1 VTGSWDYIV
10 VGAGS
15 AGCVIA
21 HRLSAVHG
29 LRVLVLEAGGND
41 RRWDVVMPAGVMFA
55 IGKPALDWC
64 YITEPDPTLG
74 NRRAPWGRGRVLGG
88 SSSINGMIYV
98 RGNRGDYDGW
108 ARAGATGWSYD
119 EVLPYFKRSEHNENG
134 ASAYHGSGGP
144 LHVSNLHPPHA
155 TADLFIRA
163 GIESGLPLN
172 PDINGESQY
181 GVGPI
186 QATLRRGW
194 RHNTATAFLRPAM
207 ATGRVNV
214 VQHAQVTRVLFEG
227 RRAVGVEYRQGEQT
241 HQARAGREVILSGGA
256 INTPQLLML
265 SGIGPAAELQA
276 LGLPVLQDA
285 PQVGLNLQEHVACGL
300 TLQVKV
306 RTLNDE
312 NGWGRRL
319 LHGANWLLFGRGPAA
334 ASTAHALAFLK
345 TRPDE
350 TEPDVQV
357 HFTPLGFNAATESA
371 GEMLLDSPAISL
383 VANVSRPR
391 SRSHLTLAS
400 ANPVEPVRIHS
411 RLLDDEDDV
420 QRLTAACRHLRR
432 MGATSVL
439 APQVVAEIAP
449 GPSVQTDDEW
459 LAYFR
464 QTAGHIYHPVGTCRM
479 GSDDSAVLDPELR
492 VRGVHGLR
500 VVDASVMPLIPSGN
514 TNAPTI
520 MVGEK
525 GADLILQDKD
535 LHT

>member
-1 VTGSWDYIV
+1 VSAIWDYVV

-21 HRLSAVHG
+21 HRLSADPS
-29 LRVLVLEAGGND
+29 LRVLLLEAGGND

-55 IGKPALDWC
+55 IGKPSLDWC
-64 YITEPDPTLG
+64 YTTERDPTL
-74 NRRAPWGRGRVLGG
+74 NDRKAPWGRGRVLGG

-108 ARAGATGWSYD
+108 ALAGATGWSYD

-144 LHVSNLHPPHA
+144 LHVSNLHPPHT

-163 GIESGLPLN
+163 GMEIGLPFN

-181 GVGPI
+181 GVGPV

-194 RHNTATAFLRPAM
+194 RHNTASAFLRPAM
-207 ATGRVNV
+207 ATGRVTV

-227 RRAVGVEYRQGEQT
+227 RRAVGVEYQQGGQT

-256 INTPQLLML
+256 INSPQLLML

-285 PQVGLNLQEHVACGL
+285 PQVGRNLQEHVACGL
-300 TLQVKV
+300 TLRVKP

-312 NGWGRRL
+312 NGWGWRL
-319 LHGANWLLFGRGPAA
+319 LHGANWLCFGRGPAA
-334 ASTAHALAFLK
+334 ASTAHALAFIK

-350 TEPDVQV
+350 AEPDVQV
-357 HFTPLGFNAATESA
+357 HFTPLGFDVAVQSMDES
-371 GEMLLDSPAISL
+371 MLVGSAISM

-391 SRSHLTLAS
+391 SRSHLALAR
-400 ANPVEPVRIHS
+400 AHPPAAVRIHS
-411 RLLDDEDDV
+411 RLLDDADDV
-420 QRLTAACRHLRR
+420 QRLVAGCRTLRR
-432 MGATSVL
+432 MAASPVL
-439 APQVVAEIAP
+439 AAQVVSEVAP
-449 GPSVQTDDEW
+449 GPGVQTDDEW
-459 LAYFR
+459 IAHVR
-464 QTAGHIYHPVGTCRM
+464 QHASHIYHPVGTCRM
-479 GSDDSAVLDPELR
+479 GSDDAAVLDPQLR
-492 VRGVHGLR
+492 VRGVQGLR
-500 VVDASVMPLIPSGN
+500 VVDASVMPLLPSGN

-535 LHT
+535 LRP

>member
-1 VTGSWDYIV
+1 VTATWDYIV

-21 HRLSAVHG
+21 HRLSAVPG
-29 LRVLVLEAGGND
+29 LRVLVLEAGGSD

-64 YITEPDPTLG
+64 YTTEPDPTLG
-74 NRRAPWGRGRVLGG
+74 GRRAPWGRGRVLGG

-163 GIESGLPLN
+163 GIESGLPFN

-194 RHNTATAFLRPAM
+194 RHNTARAFLRPAM
-207 ATGRVNV
+207 ATGRVSV

-241 HQARAGREVILSGGA
+241 QQARAGREVILSGGA
-256 INTPQLLML
+256 INSPQLLML
-265 SGIGPAAELQA
+265 SGIGPAAKLQA

-285 PQVGLNLQEHVACGL
+285 PQVGRNLQEHLACGL

-334 ASTAHALAFLK
+334 ASTAHALAFIK
-345 TRPDE
+345 TRPE
-350 TEPDVQV
+350 EAEPDVQV
-357 HFTPLGFNAATESA
+357 HFTPLGFNLAAESA
-371 GEMLLDSPAISL
+371 SEMLLDLPSIL
-383 VANVSRPR
+383 MGANVSRPR

-400 ANPVEPVRIHS
+400 TDPLDPVRIHS

-432 MGATSVL
+432 MAATSVF
-439 APQVVAEIAP
+439 APQVVAEISP
-449 GPSVQTDDEW
+449 GHDVQTDDEW
-459 LAYFR
+459 LAHFR
-464 QTAGHIYHPVGTCRM
+464 RAAGHIYHPVGTCRM
-479 GSDDSAVLDPELR
+479 GSDDSAVLDPQLR

-514 TNAPTI
+514 TNAPSI

-535 LHT
+535 LHA